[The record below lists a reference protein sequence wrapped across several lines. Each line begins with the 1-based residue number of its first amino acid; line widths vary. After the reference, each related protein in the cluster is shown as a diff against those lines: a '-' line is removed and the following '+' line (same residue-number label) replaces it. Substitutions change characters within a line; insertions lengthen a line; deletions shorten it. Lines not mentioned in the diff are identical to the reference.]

1 MDISI
6 AGFFGNSPHRD
17 LAYLKDFSQTIESL
31 GFKSLSLPEH
41 VIFFAKYLF
50 EYFIGR
56 INVSNCNTNMFYFLH
71 ISTPKNL
78 YAFESLKFEF

>member
-17 LAYLKDFSQTIESL
+17 LAYIKDFSQTIESL

-41 VIFFAKYLF
+41 VIFFAKY
-50 EYFIGR
+50 E
-56 INVSNCNTNMFYFLH
+56 
-71 ISTPKNL
+71 
-78 YAFESLKFEF
+78 